1 MNKLI
6 LAILVA
12 SLTAFSAFAGES
24 YQCMEKNNASGSAVL
39 TLNFASNKEVQV
51 LVDDGSEYSLNEA
64 RSTTRN
70 KIYANYE
77 YDGYGGSIELKVPKN
92 FTISGSDAA
101 EEFSATLVVETYS
114 ELGHVG
120 TETIKASCERVD
132 N

>member
-6 LAILVA
+6 PAVLVA
-12 SLTAFSAFAGES
+12 SLTVFSAFAGET
-24 YQCMEKNNASGSAVL
+24 YQCTAKDDASRSAAL
-39 TLNFASNKEVQV
+39 TLNFQSNKEVQV

-64 RSTTRN
+64 RSTAKN
-70 KIYANYE
+70 KIYGNYE

-120 TETIKASCERVD
+120 SETIKADCERVD